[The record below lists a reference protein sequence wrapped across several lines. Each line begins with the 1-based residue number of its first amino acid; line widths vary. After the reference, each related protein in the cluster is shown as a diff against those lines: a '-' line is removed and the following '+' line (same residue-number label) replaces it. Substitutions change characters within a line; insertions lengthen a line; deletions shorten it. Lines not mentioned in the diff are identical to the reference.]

1 MHFSINREALLRPL
15 QLVTGAL
22 GSRPTLPIL
31 GNVLIEVSDN
41 LLCLTGTDLEV
52 ELIGQM
58 PLEGEVQPGRTTVP
72 ARKLLDI
79 CRGLPDQSEIRL
91 TLENEKV
98 ILRSGRSRYTL
109 SSLPANDFPNIESW
123 QSIVEF
129 SLPQSQMRRLIE
141 STQFSM
147 ASQDVRYY
155 LNGMYFET
163 DGHELKSVAT
173 DGHRLAM
180 CSVKLEQ
187 ALQNQSIIVPRKG
200 VLELIRLLDNDDQ
213 ALQIQIGSNNIRAI
227 TAGFTFTCKL
237 VDGRFPDYRRVIPDN
252 GDKVLSSG
260 REELKQAF
268 ARAAILSNEKFR
280 GVRLTLSENLLKI
293 TANNPERE
301 EAEEILDVSFPPHD
315 LEIGFNVS
323 YVLDVLNT
331 LKCERIKFTM
341 RDANSSALIEADEA
355 AEQGADAMYVV
366 MPMRL

>member
-15 QLVTGAL
+15 QLVATTL
-22 GSRPTLPIL
+22 GGRPTLPIL
-31 GNVLIEVSDN
+31 GHVLLDVSN
-41 LLCLTGTDLEV
+41 GLLSLTGTDLEV
-52 ELIGQM
+52 EQIGQM
-58 PLEGEVQPGRTTVP
+58 QLEGDFSEGRTTVP
-72 ARKLLDI
+72 AKKLLDI

-91 TLENEKV
+91 TAEADKV

-109 SSLPANDFPNIESW
+109 SCLSANDFPNIESW
-123 QSIVEF
+123 ASIVEF
-129 SLPQSQMRRLIE
+129 DIPQGQMRRLIE

-163 DGHELKSVAT
+163 DGTELKSVAT

-180 CSVKLEQ
+180 CSTQLNE

-200 VLELIRLLDNDDQ
+200 VNQLLKLLDSDE
-213 ALQIQIGSNNIRAI
+213 ASLRIQIGSNNIRAI
-227 TAGFTFTCKL
+227 TDGFTFTCQL
-237 VDGRFPDYRRVIPDN
+237 VDGRFPDYRRVIPRN
-252 GDKVLSSG
+252 GDKILSSG

-268 ARAAILSNEKFR
+268 SRAAILSNEKFR

-301 EAEEILDVSFPPHD
+301 EAEEILDVSFPAHD

-331 LKCERIKFTM
+331 LKCERVKIILS
-341 RDANSSALIEADEA
+341 DANSSALVEAEEEA
-355 AEQGADAMYVV
+355 SEAMYVV